1 MARALW
7 CESIR
12 RRGLQQL
19 VRAACALPNTGS
31 SEPLAAS
38 PLAALEA
45 LVERVGNG
53 MGEGSRVRAE
63 KPESARPRLV
73 GPSPEALRRSV
84 AGCLTAME
92 QQVEGHLTAALTTAS
107 HAWDGVDSALAIS
120 SHTPLAEQLRQARRQ
135 LEEAA
140 ARSASGLARAVATEG
155 LVALEL
161 AAELLRLFE
170 RRLSSLIRLRVLSGQ
185 GGREGLLPDGR
196 PFLDLAAALRDA
208 ARAWS

>member
-1 MARALW
+1 MAV
-7 CESIR
+7 
-12 RRGLQQL
+12 
-19 VRAACALPNTGS
+19 VRAG
-31 SEPLAAS
+31 EPL
-38 PLAALEA
+38 
-45 LVERVGNG
+45 
-53 MGEGSRVRAE
+53 
-63 KPESARPRLV
+63 SAQPRLV
-73 GPSPEALRRSV
+73 GVPPEALRRSV
-84 AGCLTAME
+84 AGCLSAME
-92 QQVEGHLTAALTTAS
+92 QLVEGHLTAALTTAS

-120 SHTPLAEQLRQARRQ
+120 SQAPLAEQLQQTRRQ

-185 GGREGLLPDGR
+185 GGPGGLLPDGR